1 MDIKFTAFLYSKY
14 SNTCKNFFGLVEN
27 IPPEIKDSIKFT
39 NLCIDNEKIRK
50 NVLNSKL
57 DIKNVPCILIV
68 YNDGRAEKFEGVDAF
83 KWGNE
88 ILFKIE
94 QQKPKHISG
103 IQPEMLNGTPTQQ
116 MYYDH
121 PSGHPSQQM
130 NGPHHSQQMNGPHPS
145 QQMHGAHPSQQ
156 MNDSHPSQ
164 QMIDSHPSQ
173 QMIDSHPSQQMNGP
187 PSQQMNGPPSHNIKN
202 IKEQMDIAKNK
213 NGNDEYED
221 EYEEEELPKQPRK
234 KNKKLQQV
242 PKLKE
247 KTSVDELLSE
257 SENENENVSIN
268 INNKE
273 PQKSAN
279 TIKKESLM
287 NTAMAMQKA
296 REATDKNIKIPLNGD
311 R

>member
-173 QMIDSHPSQQMNGP
+173 QMNGP

>member
-57 DIKNVPCILIV
+57 DIKNVPCILII

-94 QQKPKHISG
+94 QQKPKHLSG

-121 PSGHPSQQM
+121 PNGHPSQQI
-130 NGPHHSQQMNGPHPS
+130 NGPHPSQQMNGPHPS
-145 QQMHGAHPSQQ
+145 QQMNGPHPSQQ
-156 MNDSHPSQ
+156 MNDP
-164 QMIDSHPSQ
+164 
-173 QMIDSHPSQQMNGP
+173 HPSQQMNDP
-187 PSQQMNGPPSHNIKN
+187 HTSQQMNSPPSHNIKN

-234 KNKKLQQV
+234 KNKKLQQA

-257 SENENENVSIN
+257 SENENENENENVSIN